1 MDWAAD
7 GQCTKTAPFMLE
19 NCWKSCSFCGELHF
33 ISFDDNH
40 YYYSD
45 HSTLRLLSQKD
56 GPNLISSL
64 VVTPLLREI
73 SIDGVKSE

>member
-1 MDWAAD
+1 MDWAVD

-33 ISFDDNH
+33 IGFDDNH

-45 HSTLRLLSQKD
+45 SLNIKAPFSKGWPEFNLLSCC
-56 GPNLISSL
+56 NS
-64 VVTPLLREI
+64 TPKRNI
-73 SIDGVKSE
+73 H

>member
-1 MDWAAD
+1 MIIITIIA
-7 GQCTKTAPFMLE
+7 
-19 NCWKSCSFCGELHF
+19 
-33 ISFDDNH
+33 I
-40 YYYSD
+40 